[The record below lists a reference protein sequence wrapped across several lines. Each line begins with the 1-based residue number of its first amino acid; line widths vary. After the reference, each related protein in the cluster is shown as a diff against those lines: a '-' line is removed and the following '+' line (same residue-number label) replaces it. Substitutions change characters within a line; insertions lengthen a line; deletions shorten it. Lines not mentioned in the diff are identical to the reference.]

1 MITVEE
7 AKQELREYSD
17 NIGYIREKQEDVEE
31 IRELLVSTTRRLSA
45 TKTNNNSMSTDQF
58 SDGLHRI
65 SEIEKYS
72 DKKLAELMVMKFV
85 VDEKIDKLKYPYRD
99 VLFMRYSRRKSWQ
112 VIADALNFSYSYVKG
127 ELHGEALE
135 KYAEL

>member
-1 MITVEE
+1 MTVEE

-58 SDGLHRI
+58 SDGLNRI

-72 DKKLAELMVMKFV
+72 DKKLAELMVKKFV
-85 VDEKIDKLKYPYRD
+85 VDDKIDKLDYPYRD

-112 VIADALNFSYSYVKG
+112 VIADALNYDSVYVRG
-127 ELHGEALE
+127 ELHGEALQ
-135 KYAEL
+135 KYANL

>member
-1 MITVEE
+1 MMTVEE

-72 DKKLAELMVMKFV
+72 DKKLAELMVKKFV
-85 VDEKIDKLKYPYRD
+85 VDDKIDKLEYPYRD

-112 VIADALNFSYSYVKG
+112 VIADTLNFSYSYVKG
-127 ELHGEALE
+127 ELHGEALQ

>member
-1 MITVEE
+1 MMTVEE

-65 SEIEKYS
+65 SEIEKHC
-72 DKKLAELMVMKFV
+72 DEKLAELMVMKFV
-85 VDEKIDKLKYPYRD
+85 VDDKIDKLKYPHRD
-99 VLFMRYSRRKSWQ
+99 VLFMRYSRRMGWQ
-112 VIADALNFSYSYVKG
+112 EIAKALNYDCVYVRG
-127 ELHGEALE
+127 ELHGEALQ
-135 KYAEL
+135 KYANL

>member
-7 AKQELREYSD
+7 AKQELKEYRE
-17 NIGYIREKQEDVEE
+17 NINYIREKQDDVEE
-31 IRELLVSTTRRLSA
+31 IRELLVSTTRRLSS

-72 DKKLAELMVMKFV
+72 DKKLAELMVKKFI
-85 VDEKIDKLKYPYRD
+85 VDDKIDKLEYPFRD
-99 VLFMRYSRRKSWQ
+99 LLFMRYSRGKSWHT
-112 VIADALNFSYSYVKG
+112 IAETLNYDDRYVLKLHGDALQ
-127 ELHGEALE
+127 